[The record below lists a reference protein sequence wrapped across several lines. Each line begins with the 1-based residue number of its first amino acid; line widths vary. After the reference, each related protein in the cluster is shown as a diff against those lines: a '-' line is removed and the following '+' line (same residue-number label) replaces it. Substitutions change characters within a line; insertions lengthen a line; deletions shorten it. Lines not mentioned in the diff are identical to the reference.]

1 VILILQRLC
10 RHLYLPAPFRGGEL
24 RWAGDPEG
32 DAAFVEA
39 EPAQPEKIIGFDV
52 EIAQLFA
59 RRLKPQS
66 NFVNITFTS
75 IDQSIRRGDADFGLS
90 GIEDTQVR
98 RETMTATVP
107 TTGSANY

>member
-1 VILILQRLC
+1 M
-10 RHLYLPAPFRGGEL
+10 PAPFRGGEL

-39 EPAQPEKIIGFDV
+39 DPAQPEKIIGFDV
-52 EIAQLFA
+52 EFAELIA
-59 RRLKPQS
+59 RRLNRKAS
-66 NFVNITFTS
+66 FVNITFTF
-75 IDQSIRRGDADFGLS
+75 IDQSIRRGDADFALS

-107 TTGSANY
+107 TTGSAKY

>member
-1 VILILQRLC
+1 
-10 RHLYLPAPFRGGEL
+10 LPAPFRGGEL

-39 EPAQPEKIIGFDV
+39 DPAQPEKIIGFDV

-107 TTGSANY
+107 TTGSAKY